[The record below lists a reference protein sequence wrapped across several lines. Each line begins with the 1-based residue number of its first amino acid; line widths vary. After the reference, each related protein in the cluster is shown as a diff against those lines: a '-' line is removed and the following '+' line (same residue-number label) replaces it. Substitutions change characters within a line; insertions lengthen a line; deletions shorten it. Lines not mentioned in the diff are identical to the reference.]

1 MSDAVPEPPYLAQG
15 CVTPYPRSEVA
26 RQRLWALVQATV
38 FRFSLPRAHAFRA
51 RLLRL
56 FGADIPEPGKVV
68 IFASAR
74 VFFPWKLRLEPR
86 TMIGRRVNVYNLAP
100 VALRRGANIA
110 QGVHLCAG
118 SHDFTRWSMPL
129 DARPI
134 EIGANAWIAAEVF
147 VGPGVTVGEL
157 AVVGARSVVV
167 RDQPA
172 RMVCAGNPCRPLKPR
187 PTPVA

>member
-1 MSDAVPEPPYLAQG
+1 MPDATPEPPYLAQG
-15 CVTPYPRSEVA
+15 CVTPYPRFELI
-26 RQRLWALVQATV
+26 RQRLWAFVQATL

-56 FGADIPEPGKVV
+56 FGADIPEPDRVV

-86 TMIGRRVNVYNLAP
+86 SMVGREVNIYNLGP
-100 VALRRGANIA
+100 VTLRRGANLS

-118 SHDFTRWSMPL
+118 SHDLGRWSMPL
-129 DARPI
+129 VTAPI
-134 EIGANAWIAAEVF
+134 VIGENAWLAAEVF

-157 AVVGARSVVV
+157 AVVGARSVVM

-172 RMVCAGNPCRPLKPR
+172 RMVCAGNPCRPLRPR
-187 PTPVA
+187 PEPA

>member
-15 CVTPYPRSEVA
+15 CVTPYPRAEVA
-26 RQRLWALVQATV
+26 RQRLWTLVQATL

-51 RLLRL
+51 HLLRL

-68 IFASAR
+68 VFASAR

-86 TMIGRRVNVYNLAP
+86 AMIGRGVNVYNLAP
-100 VALRRGANIA
+100 VILRRGANVA
-110 QGVHLCAG
+110 QSVHLCAG

-147 VGPGVTVGEL
+147 VGPGVSVGEL

-187 PTPVA
+187 PEPVV